1 MYKHGHY
8 SKTKPKRDWAL
19 IETIERYDGTT
30 VNFRYYET
38 EEDAKKA
45 MEENQSFVSML
56 KPNQYWFGAT
66 YEVKNKHD
74 IKD

>member
-1 MYKHGHY
+1 MYRHGHY
-8 SKTKPKRDWAL
+8 SKTKPKRDWVL

-30 VNFRYYET
+30 VNFRYFET
-38 EEDAKKA
+38 EQQALDAKEK
-45 MEENQSFVSML
+45 EEEFTSML